1 MPTLSILDL
10 SNNSLTGHIPEN
22 FGSSPALEAFNV
34 SYNKLEGSVPENG
47 MLRTLNPN
55 NLVGNDGLC
64 GGILSSCDQNS
75 AYSSRHESSHEK
87 RIITGWI
94 IGISSILAIGIT
106 ILVARSLYVRWYTG
120 GFCFRERFYKGSKG
134 WPWRLMAFQRL
145 GFTSSDILA
154 CIKETNVIGMGGTG
168 VVYKAEVPH
177 SNTVVAVK
185 KLWRSGNDVEVGGGG
200 GGDELVGEVNLLG
213 RLRHRNI
220 VRLLGFLYNDTDLMI
235 VYEFM
240 PNGNLGD
247 ALHCKQTVRQL
258 VDWVSRYNIALGVAQ
273 GLAYLHHDCYPP
285 VIHRD
290 IKSNNI
296 LLDAN
301 LEARIADFGLAKM
314 MVRKNETVSMVAGS
328 YGYIAPEYGYALK
341 VDEKIDVYSYGVVLF
356 ELLTGKRPLDEEFG
370 ESVDIVEWIRRK
382 IRDNKSLEEA
392 LDQSV
397 GNSRHVIEEMLLVLR
412 IAVICTAK
420 LPKERPSMRDVIMM
434 LGEAKPRRKISGNN
448 ETSLAANNIN
458 NKEMSVFS
466 TSPVSGLL

>member
-1 MPTLSILDL
+1 
-10 SNNSLTGHIPEN
+10 
-22 FGSSPALEAFNV
+22 
-34 SYNKLEGSVPENG
+34 

-247 ALHCKQTVRQL
+247 ALH
-258 VDWVSRYNIALGVAQ
+258 
-273 GLAYLHHDCYPP
+273 
-285 VIHRD
+285 
-290 IKSNNI
+290 
-296 LLDAN
+296 
-301 LEARIADFGLAKM
+301 
-314 MVRKNETVSMVAGS
+314 
-328 YGYIAPEYGYALK
+328 
-341 VDEKIDVYSYGVVLF
+341 
-356 ELLTGKRPLDEEFG
+356 
-370 ESVDIVEWIRRK
+370 
-382 IRDNKSLEEA
+382 
-392 LDQSV
+392 
-397 GNSRHVIEEMLLVLR
+397 
-412 IAVICTAK
+412 
-420 LPKERPSMRDVIMM
+420 
-434 LGEAKPRRKISGNN
+434 
-448 ETSLAANNIN
+448 
-458 NKEMSVFS
+458 
-466 TSPVSGLL
+466 